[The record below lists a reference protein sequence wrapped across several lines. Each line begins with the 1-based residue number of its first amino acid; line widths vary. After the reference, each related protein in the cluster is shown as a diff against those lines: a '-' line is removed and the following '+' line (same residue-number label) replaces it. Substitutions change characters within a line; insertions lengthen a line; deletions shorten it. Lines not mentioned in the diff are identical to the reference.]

1 MACPHKPLQPSSLAR
16 LARHVKE
23 IAWYVLGFSLAV
35 TGIALG
41 LLLAPDAADAREGAG
56 GLLQHLSPTEWSDLV
71 VALVFAAVAFV
82 AGSLLSSRAAADA
95 DERAAAVE
103 LVTVESAG

>member
-1 MACPHKPLQPSSLAR
+1 M
-16 LARHVKE
+16 KE

-41 LLLAPDAADAREGAG
+41 LLLAPDAADAKEGSG

-82 AGSLLSSRAAADA
+82 AGSFLSSRAAADA
-95 DERAAAVE
+95 GDGAAAME
-103 LVTVESAG
+103 LVTAESAG

>member
-1 MACPHKPLQPSSLAR
+1 MARPHKALHSSRSTR